1 MAGENTVELGY
12 NYDEVNGEANTL
24 AKMNLLGVPTV
35 TTNANSI
42 GTNELI
48 DGAVTSDKLSTDV
61 IAQIN
66 AEAILGDGSVTA
78 AKIATGAVTF
88 VKLNQDVLDQ
98 MVRRAVATSTVG
110 SFLKYSTTAGVTA
123 EVTELALFNEFAEA
137 VNNSA
142 AAATVNVTLA
152 NNISDLRRIHGSVMQ
167 VFGYSGAAQANC
179 VGHFNFVKN
188 SSGTWD
194 GSMTG
199 MVVHD
204 AANVSNPLGG
214 YVTSGTTS
222 LASGNFTSS
231 ANTYTLTVSIS
242 GTTLTATH
250 TQSGSTQDSQ
260 NIYVA
265 ATVE

>member
-1 MAGENTVELGY
+1 MSGETTTRPGKT
-12 NYDEVNGEANTL
+12 YDTVNGEANTL
-24 AKMNLLGVPTV
+24 AKLNLLGNPSVTV
-35 TTNANSI
+35 NRSSI
-42 GTNELI
+42 GTDELI
-48 DGAVTSDKLSTDV
+48 DASVTSDKLSTDV

-78 AKIATGAVTF
+78 AKIATGAVTYA
-88 VKLNQDVLDQ
+88 KLNQDVLDK
-98 MVRRAVATSTVG
+98 VVIRDTVSTTQG
-110 SFLKYSTTAGVTA
+110 SYLKYTANQGETE

-167 VFGYSGAAQANC
+167 VFGYSGSAQANC

-204 AANVSNPLGG
+204 GANSSNPLGG

-222 LASGNFTSS
+222 LASGNFTTS